1 MRLCG
6 PIVLA
11 VAVTILAG
19 ANTGPARAGGGVGE
33 LSLDRE
39 AIRGLLEAAL
49 PPPTALSLPG
59 LPDLVVRFE
68 GPRRLELVD
77 GGVEAVLGVVLEGAG
92 HRAALRVRY
101 VPEVE
106 RPEGIVTLRPDSAIP
121 DVPLPV
127 TIDVRALLPSVALPR
142 SMSFTMAGSPGGSL
156 ELTCM
161 VQGVEVQ
168 DERVVVQFGL
178 MSRRLPLLES
188 GGSP

>member
-6 PIVLA
+6 PIALAAAVTVLA
-11 VAVTILAG
+11 GSRA
-19 ANTGPARAGGGVGE
+19 GPATAGQGVGE

-39 AIRGLLEAAL
+39 AIRGLLAAAL

-68 GPRRLELVD
+68 TPRRLELVD
-77 GGVEAVLGVVLEGAG
+77 GGVEAVLGVVLEGVDY
-92 HRAALRVRY
+92 RAALRVRY

-127 TIDVRALLPSVALPR
+127 AIDVRALLPAVALPR
-142 SMSFTMAGSPGGSL
+142 AMSFTVGGPPGGSL

-161 VQGVEVQ
+161 VQGVEVRE
-168 DERVVVQFGL
+168 ERVVVQFGL
-178 MSRRLPLLES
+178 ISRRLPLLES